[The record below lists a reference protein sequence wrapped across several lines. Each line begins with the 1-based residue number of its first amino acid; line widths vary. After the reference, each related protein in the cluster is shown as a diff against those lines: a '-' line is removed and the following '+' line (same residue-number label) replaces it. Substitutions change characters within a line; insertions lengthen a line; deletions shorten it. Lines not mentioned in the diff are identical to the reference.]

1 MKEMSRKQYDKINNI
16 GFQLEQSQMD
26 EVLKFML
33 TAQPRIE
40 ITTKDGHTIVKE
52 YGEDGSIYLE
62 GHEIGKLASVYSES
76 PDHVKI
82 AIATNIKNEED
93 YSIMTWHFLREK

>member
-16 GFQLEQSQMD
+16 GFQLEKDQMD

-33 TAQPRIE
+33 SAQPRIE
-40 ITTKDGHTIVKE
+40 ITTKDGHTILKE
-52 YGEDGSIYLE
+52 FGEDGSIYLE
-62 GHEIGKLASVYSES
+62 GHEIGKFASAYTES

-82 AIATNIKNEED
+82 AIATNIKGED
-93 YSIMTWHFLREK
+93 DYRIMTWHFLREK